1 MEMIQDFKEFLELLN
16 KNEVEYLI
24 VGGYAVIAYGY
35 PRLTID
41 IDVWVKVGDDNSGKV
56 IKTIEDFGFKFDNLN
71 AKDFNIP
78 DNVIQLGRPPNRI
91 DILTS
96 IEGLDFDEC
105 YKNKF
110 LYNKNNMKINFI
122 SLKDLLKNKKLVGRH
137 KDLDDIRNL
146 K

>member
-1 MEMIQDFKEFLELLN
+1 MIQDFKEFLELLN

-41 IDVWVKVGDDNSGKV
+41 IDVWVKVSDDNSRKV

-71 AKDFNIP
+71 AEDFNIP
-78 DNVIQLGRPPNRI
+78 DNVIQLGRPPHRI
-91 DILTS
+91 DILTA
-96 IEGLDFDEC
+96 IEGLNFDEC
-105 YKNKF
+105 YKKKF
-110 LYNKNNMKINFI
+110 LYRKNEMKINFI
-122 SLKDLLKNKKLVGRH
+122 SLNDLLKNKKLVGRH

>member
-1 MEMIQDFKEFLELLN
+1 LLN